1 MATLITCG
9 GSAVDNR
16 DHAQALDA
24 EASKNTPKESLNYG
38 DFTLA
43 ALTPSQTQHYL
54 DFLQLPTPVKP
65 DLQSLDSLISEH
77 LERIPFQG
85 VDTFLG
91 NLDSLDADAVFSKVV
106 KEGRGGNCFELNS
119 LFARLLL
126 GLGLQGSSSL
136 RQDSLG
142 RFQRTFR
149 QTRLITWCSAS
160 PVGDNEGQET
170 PFLVDVG
177 FGGPCPRRAL
187 PLEGGVMPY
196 RLRVL
201 DNDWSKPIEVSILS
215 QDKPDQSS
223 RWLPLYQVFAYSHE
237 WPDFMDK
244 SWYFATYP
252 GVVFQEVLA
261 ASRYEGDCW
270 LTLRNRYFTRHR
282 LTTSGIGEV
291 KERRVI
297 DNIRDLISLLD
308 DEFQLKLK
316 PDMDKKVR
324 LRLQLL

>member
-65 DLQSLDSLISEH
+65 DLQSLDSLISAH

-126 GLGLQGSSSL
+126 ALGYKVRVRCARIRWAVPEDVPPNPVDHMVLCV
-136 RQDSLG
+136 
-142 RFQRTFR
+142 T
-149 QTRLITWCSAS
+149 
-160 PVGDNEGQET
+160 VGDNEGQET